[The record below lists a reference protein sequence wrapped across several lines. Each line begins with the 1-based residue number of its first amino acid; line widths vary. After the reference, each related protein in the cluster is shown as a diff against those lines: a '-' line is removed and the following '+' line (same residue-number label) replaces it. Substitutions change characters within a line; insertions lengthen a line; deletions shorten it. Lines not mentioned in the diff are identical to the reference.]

1 MQSIR
6 YYLNGNNTNIEIKK
20 CTNSVHSTKAH
31 FHNEV
36 SIALIESGTSQT
48 EIENKV
54 YEFTDRT
61 FLIIPP
67 TIVHECNPT
76 NLNNWNFRML
86 HINPHWFETAFNI
99 QSSQL
104 VFSNIKLQSQVYST
118 IIELFNNLEKNI
130 FNIEDESK
138 LLDCISLLI
147 DVNPS
152 YKNYQITNL
161 KLVNK
166 LKEFLDLHYLNN
178 VTLNDLVEVSGISKY
193 YLIRQF
199 ENCYGLSPHKYLTT
213 LRINHSKT
221 LLKTKKLFVD
231 IALESGFYDQSH
243 FTKCFKEYT
252 GVTPK
257 KYRNSF
263 IL

>member
-6 YYLNGNNTNIEIKK
+6 YYLNDNNTNIEIKK

-48 EIENKV
+48 EIQNKV
-54 YEFTDRT
+54 YELTDKT

-67 TIVHECNPT
+67 AIVHRCNPT

-86 HINPHWFETAFNI
+86 YINPHWFESAFNI
-99 QSSQL
+99 E
-104 VFSNIKLQSQVYST
+104 SNHLKFLSIKLHGHVYST
-118 IIELFNNLEKNI
+118 IIELLNNLEKNT
-130 FNIEDESK
+130 FDIEDESK
-138 LLDCISLLI
+138 LLEYMSLLI
-147 DVNPS
+147 DVNPIC
-152 YKNYQITNL
+152 KNYNLINL
-161 KLVNK
+161 KQVDK
-166 LKEFLDLHYLNN
+166 IKEFLCHHYLNN
-178 VTLNDLVEVSGISKY
+178 ITLNNLVEVSGISKY

-199 ENCYGLSPHKYLTT
+199 ENCYGLSPHKYLTN
-213 LRINHSKT
+213 LRINHSKK
-221 LLKTKKLFVD
+221 LLKTNKLFVD

-252 GVTPK
+252 GITPK
-257 KYRNSF
+257 KYRNNF